1 MFFSHKSTE
10 DVGLRFRGCA
20 VALIIIMLI
29 GTSLAANHIYE
40 RSVIKGV
47 GYRSHEL
54 IAQTSNGYSGQK
66 IVEKISGSGSFDD
79 RTVFELDRTDDSIN
93 YTQEA
98 YFEYFPVSYQTGTY
112 DQKWVDKICVMNY
125 DAGGVITEQYSQVE
139 SLQKSTEIRSIG
151 NSTNSSLEAYIDSN
165 VIGVA
170 HIGWLSREKR
180 DNRYFEIGR
189 SVEDTI
195 GVFSIGKQIQL
206 LENKTEDSTRVDWL
220 PCI

>member
-1 MFFSHKSTE
+1 MFSTQRPNG
-10 DVGLRFRGCA
+10 DVGLRFRGSA
-20 VALIIIMLI
+20 VVLIIVLLI

-54 IAQTSNGYSGQK
+54 IAQTSDGYSGQK

-79 RTVFELDRTDDSIN
+79 RTEFELDRIDDSIN

-112 DQKWVDKICVMNY
+112 DQKWVDKICVQNY
-125 DAGGVITEQYSQVE
+125 DAGGVITEQYSHVE

-189 SVEDTI
+189 SVEDTV
-195 GVFSIGKQIQL
+195 GVFSIGKHIQL
-206 LENKTEDSTRVDWL
+206 LENKTEEATRVDWL